1 MTVDASSLRLAKR
14 PHSAFR
20 KLMESE
26 TRVAWR
32 VPIGLI
38 LGVAVPVLLILIF
51 GNVPGMNHPV
61 KRLGG
66 LSYFNV
72 YFPVLIAFSVAVLSL
87 ISLPTH
93 LASYREQGIL
103 RRMATTP
110 VPPTWMLAAQ
120 VIINLALAVVALG
133 ILVAAGTAAFGLGA
147 PKQAGGFALAVVLT
161 IASMFSIGLWV
172 SAIARTAAGAGGIGQ
187 LILFPSLF
195 LAGLWVPRQV
205 MAPILRDIGNATP
218 LGAAVQALQSSMQG
232 TFPSAESI
240 LVMLGFTIVFGFL
253 AVHFFRW
260 E

>member
-1 MTVDASSLRLAKR
+1 MNMVAPLPLAGR
-14 PHSAFR
+14 PRSAFR
-20 KLMESE
+20 KLLESE
-26 TRVAWR
+26 ARIAWR

-38 LGVAVPVLLILIF
+38 LGVAVPVLLIVIF

-61 KRLGG
+61 KRLRG

-72 YFPVLIAFSVAVLSL
+72 YFPTLIAFSVAILSL

-103 RRMATTP
+103 RRLATTP
-110 VPPTWMLAAQ
+110 VPPVWMLTAQ
-120 VIINLALAVVALG
+120 VIINLVLAVVALG
-133 ILVAAGTAAFGLGA
+133 ILVVAGTAAFGLGA
-147 PKQAGGFALAVVLT
+147 PKQPAGFALALVLT
-161 IASMFSIGLWV
+161 IASMFAVGLWV

-195 LAGLWVPRQV
+195 FAGLWVPRQV
-205 MAPILRDIGNATP
+205 MAPVLRDIGNATP

-232 TFPSAESI
+232 NFPSAES
-240 LVMLGFTIVFGFL
+240 LVVMLAYAVVFGFL